1 MMDTAA
7 YIAIGLSVLVASG
20 IQGTTG
26 FGFALLSVPLMS
38 LFIEPEQA
46 VVISASLGLLTSAV
60 QAWGERH
67 HGDRPTIVRM
77 LIGAAIGSPFGLLVL
92 LVASPGQLRFILAG
106 VIIAFLILNLRGLTL
121 KQGGRAVDFGAGAV
135 SGVLNTSLSTNGP
148 PLVMALHA
156 RHLPPQEFRG
166 TISAVFAGSG
176 LLTVLLFAGAGKF
189 SVDIAK
195 ALMIA
200 MPALVIGYAVAS
212 RFRHRIRPDHFRKI
226 VTWLLFATAVLATL
240 SAFRS

>member
-1 MMDTAA
+1 MDTAA
-7 YIAIGLSVLVASG
+7 YIAVGLSVLVAAG

-46 VVISASLGLLTSAV
+46 VVISASLGLLTSSI

-67 HGDRPTIVRM
+67 HGDRPTIIRM
-77 LIGAAIGSPFGLLVL
+77 IIGAAIGSPFGLLVL
-92 LVASPGQLRFILAG
+92 LVASPRQLRFILAG
-106 VIIAFLILNLRGLTL
+106 VIIAFLVLNLRGLKL
-121 KQGGRAVDFGAGAV
+121 KQGGRAVDLGAGTV

-156 RHLPPQEFRG
+156 RHLAPQEFRG
-166 TISAVFAGSG
+166 TIAAVFAGSG
-176 LLTVLLFAGAGKF
+176 LLTVLLFAGAGKY
-189 SVDIAK
+189 SVDIGK
-195 ALMIA
+195 ALLIA
-200 MPALVIGYAVAS
+200 LPTLAIGYSIAA
-212 RFRHRIRPDHFRKI
+212 RFRHRIRPEHFRKI

-240 SAFRS
+240 SALRS